1 MADLRDKLRDRQ
13 PARRRP
19 AVAGARKKPVAA
31 SQALD
36 FNPRLLLI
44 AAAVAGLAAFLAVVY
59 LVDISAGIAGKGI
72 KRWVSV
78 THTILQAR
86 HEISASDVAIREVPQ
101 NFLAEGYLTKKDSPV
116 GKVTLAPLAKGEV
129 LLGIR
134 VADPGT
140 RTGISP
146 KLHGNEQAFLFV
158 PQGAQDI
165 GLARPDDHADLVATL
180 PESADSRRLISTQ
193 VLQDVRV
200 LSVGNRFSSNASASG
215 DPQTDGGAV
224 TLAVP
229 AEQVPLLTILQQD
242 GNLHLTLRAPGDTSQ
257 VKPRIPLQALE
268 GMVMGQIPKPKPIV
282 APRPHPVVVHDTRII
297 YRAVQPR
304 PRPVRPKPQVP
315 TIQIYNGAHLN
326 N

>member
-19 AVAGARKKPVAA
+19 AAAGARKKPVAA

-72 KRWVSV
+72 KRAVWVAQAS
-78 THTILQAR
+78 LPAR
-86 HEISASDVAIREVPQ
+86 HEIAASDVAIREVPQ
-101 NFLAEGYLTKKDSPV
+101 NFLATGYLTKTDSPV
-116 GKVTLAPLAKGEV
+116 GKITLAPLARGEV

-134 VADPGT
+134 VADPGAQ
-140 RTGISP
+140 TGITP
-146 KLHGNEQAFLFV
+146 KLHGDEQAFLFV
-158 PQGAQDI
+158 PQGAPDI
-165 GLARPDDHADLVATL
+165 GLARPDDHADLIATL
-180 PESADSRRLISTQ
+180 PESANSRRLISTQ

-229 AEQVPLLTILQQD
+229 ADQVPLLTILQQD
-242 GNLHLTLRAPGDTSQ
+242 GNLHLTLRAPGDTTQ
-257 VKPRIPLQALE
+257 VTPRIPLKALE
-268 GMVMGQIPKPKPIV
+268 SLVMGQVPRPKAIV
-282 APRPHPVVVHDTRII
+282 VPHPHPVVVHDTRII
-297 YRAVQPR
+297 YRPVR
-304 PRPVRPKPQVP
+304 PRPVRPRPQMP